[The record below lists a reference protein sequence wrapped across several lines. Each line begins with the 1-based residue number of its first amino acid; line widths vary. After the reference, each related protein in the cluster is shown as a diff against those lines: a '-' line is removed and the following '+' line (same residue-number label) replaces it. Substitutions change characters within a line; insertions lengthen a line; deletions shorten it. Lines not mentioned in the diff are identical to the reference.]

1 MFLSRY
7 SSTSSNNQDN
17 LWLFCAISNPET
29 ATPPAL
35 AALAGPKATLF
46 FKKTLIA
53 SGVEGMLAPSATAQ
67 TPFSTKVSAD
77 FLLISFWVAFGR
89 AMSHLMVQMPL
100 QPS

>member
-1 MFLSRY
+1 MILSKY
-7 SSTSSNNQDN
+7 LSVSSKLQDS
-17 LWLFCAISNPET
+17 LWLFWAISKPEV

-53 SGVEGMLAPSATAQ
+53 SGVEGILAPSATAQ

-77 FLLISFWVAFGR
+77 FLLISFCVAFGR